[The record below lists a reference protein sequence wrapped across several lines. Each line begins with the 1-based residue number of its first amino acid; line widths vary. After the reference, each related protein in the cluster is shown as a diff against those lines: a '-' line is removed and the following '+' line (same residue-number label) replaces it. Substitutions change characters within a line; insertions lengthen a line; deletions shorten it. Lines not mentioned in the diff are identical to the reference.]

1 MEKSYK
7 FCQSCMMPFKQ
18 DPQGGGT
25 NADGTKSALYCS
37 YCYQNGQF
45 FQPDMTMPEMRDFV
59 VDKLV
64 EMKYP
69 RFVAR
74 FMTMG
79 FGKLERW
86 KK

>member
-1 MEKSYK
+1 MKKSYK
-7 FCQSCMMPFKQ
+7 FCQSCMMPFKA

-25 NADGTKSALYCS
+25 NSDGTRSALYCS

-45 FQPDMTMPEMRDFV
+45 IQPDMTMQQMHDFV
-59 VDKLV
+59 VNKLV

-69 RFVAR
+69 RFTAR
-74 FMTMG
+74 FMTIGMG
-79 FGKLERW
+79 RLERW